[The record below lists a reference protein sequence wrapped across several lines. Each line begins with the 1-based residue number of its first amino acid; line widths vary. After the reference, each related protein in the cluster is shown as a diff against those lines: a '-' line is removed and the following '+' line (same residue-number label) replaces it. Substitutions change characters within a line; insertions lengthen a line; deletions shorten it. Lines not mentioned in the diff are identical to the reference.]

1 MVASVGKMRRFLSSR
16 LEAKMGIIIL
26 FLLLFNVFA
35 VSFGSSFLR
44 EKLPFLANKS
54 EKLILSD
61 LLFIE
66 GAVIFAIGALIASGA
81 SVLRIETPSSLYARP
96 SGHVRYLREE
106 RKKQFAF
113 GIILII
119 IGVALMGLSIAI
131 GTFL

>member
-1 MVASVGKMRRFLSSR
+1 MGKMRRFFSFR
-16 LEAKMGIIIL
+16 LKAKMGLVIL
-26 FLLLFNVFA
+26 SLLLFNLFA

-54 EKLILSD
+54 EKFILSD

-66 GAVIFAIGALIASGA
+66 GAVILAIGALAASSA
-81 SVLRIETPSSLYARP
+81 SVL
-96 SGHVRYLREE
+96 

-119 IGVALMGLSIAI
+119 VGATLVGLSIAVSA
-131 GTFL
+131 FL